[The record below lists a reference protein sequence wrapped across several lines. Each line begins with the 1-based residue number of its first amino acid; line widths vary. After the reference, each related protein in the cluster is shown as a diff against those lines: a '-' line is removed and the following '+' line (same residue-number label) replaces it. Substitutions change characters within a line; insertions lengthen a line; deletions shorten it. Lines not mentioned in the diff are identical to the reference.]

1 MYFDGRA
8 CFDFIASVA
17 ILPPYVLSGAYALK
31 LALTGEGYAAG
42 ETGRTKDMVVGSL
55 ATIYGLWLIYAA
67 GLDYLLMCAVLFAP
81 GILVYLKARSER
93 GEKLF
98 SGVEMIIA
106 AAIVVLAVVAGWL
119 MWTGQI
125 SPL

>member
-1 MYFDGRA
+1 MLVG
-8 CFDFIASVA
+8 A
-17 ILPPYVLSGAYALK
+17 I
-31 LALTGEGYAAG
+31 
-42 ETGRTKDMVVGSL
+42 
-55 ATIYGLWLIYAA
+55 ATIYGLWLVNAA

-93 GEKLF
+93 GENLF

-106 AAIVVLAVVAGWL
+106 AAILVLAVVAGLL
-119 MWTGQI
+119 MWNGQI

>member
-1 MYFDGRA
+1 ML
-8 CFDFIASVA
+8 V
-17 ILPPYVLSGAYALK
+17 GA
-31 LALTGEGYAAG
+31 
-42 ETGRTKDMVVGSL
+42 L

-67 GLDYLLMCAVLFAP
+67 GLNYLLMCAVLFAP

-98 SGVEMIIA
+98 SGPEMIIA